1 MSPANDMSAGVPADA
16 GPYTQALAEI
26 LNRIPPRWGR
36 HIDVESGWYPLV
48 ADVDRQLRNLDPDY
62 IVHQVKQKYGT
73 LRYYCWPSG
82 DEPSRST
89 LDAFESITEEAE
101 GVSAVTCE
109 RCGGAESS
117 LCHQANGLHVRT
129 LCSSCAEALNYESSN

>member
-1 MSPANDMSAGVPADA
+1 MSPVNDVSANVPDDA

-26 LNRIPPRWGR
+26 LNRIPPRWRR
-36 HIDVESGWYPLV
+36 HIDVESGWYPLI

-62 IVHQVKQKYGT
+62 IVHQVKQKFGT

-101 GVSAVTCE
+101 RVSAVTCE

-117 LCHQANGLHVRT
+117 LRHQASGLHVRT
-129 LCSSCAEALNYESSN
+129 LCSSCAEALNYDSSN

>member
-1 MSPANDMSAGVPADA
+1 MSPTNNVSAEVPDDA

-62 IVHQVKQKYGT
+62 IVHQIKQKYGT

-82 DEPSRST
+82 AEPSRST

-101 GVSAVTCE
+101 QLSAVTCE

-117 LCHQANGLHVRT
+117 LCYQGNGLHVRT
-129 LCSSCAEALNYESSN
+129 LCSSCAEALNYSR

>member
-1 MSPANDMSAGVPADA
+1 MPPVNDVRADVPDDA
-16 GPYTQALAEI
+16 GPYTQALVEI

-36 HIDVESGWYPLV
+36 HILVESGWYPLI
-48 ADVDRQLRNLDPDY
+48 ADVDRQLRNLDPYY
-62 IVHQVKQKYGT
+62 IVHQVKQKFGT

-82 DEPSRST
+82 DEPSGST

-101 GVSAVTCE
+101 RVSAVTCE
-109 RCGGAESS
+109 RCGSAESS

-129 LCSSCAEALNYESSN
+129 LCSSCADDLNYESSN